1 MQLRKVRNL
10 RWGRSIALG
19 AVVACAT
26 LATSASS
33 ALAWGHRDQDSY
45 TANISPAS
53 VAPSSS
59 TQFTVALTNTSS
71 SGSGLSS
78 ALITPPLGFR
88 VTGVSLNGAPG
99 RAHVIFNVVAL
110 DHLSVPAGSTL
121 KVSVTATAPS
131 HCNSPFRRWFTR
143 ANEGGFWSEDLR
155 LDRSSSLTTDV
166 TCATATAVQF
176 NGQPDNA
183 LVSDVITG
191 KSYDT
196 SGPPVTVD
204 LVDSGGNVVDS
215 SAPVT
220 IALVNPPGGTGSLGG
235 TTTVDASH
243 GVATFTD
250 LTVDKPNNG
259 YTLKA
264 STGALTSTPSNS
276 FDTSTGE
283 TDCTTTADCLLTVNG
298 PNSTLSIDAG
308 GNSGQLTGQVDPGTP
323 MDGPG
328 SNPDAD
334 PGCAN
339 YTPQNP
345 DWYGFDAINL
355 GDSGPPAKTL
365 TFTVQDATP
374 DGYRLCFGSTSR
386 FLVLGVTGQPVF
398 APPGT
403 LPDGTQP
410 NSDGQ
415 GAFVGFLPFCDQLG
429 ELGRT
434 VPCIT
439 DDPLTTQ
446 PDENSS
452 TGVDVIVSVSIPAN
466 FPGDPYMGRG

>member
-1 MQLRKVRNL
+1 MARRRRARIVRSL
-10 RWGRSIALG
+10 ALG
-19 AVVACAT
+19 TVVVCAM
-26 LATSASS
+26 LAATAST
-33 ALAWGHRDQDSY
+33 ALAWRDSDRDSY
-45 TANISPAS
+45 TVDISPTT
-53 VAPSSS
+53 APAGQA
-59 TQFTVALTNTSS
+59 TTFDVALTNTSS
-71 SGSGLSS
+71 PGSGLSS
-78 ALITPPLGFR
+78 AALIPPLGFR
-88 VTGVSLNGAPG
+88 VTSATLQGGASG
-99 RAHVIFNVVAL
+99 RVHVFFNVVVL
-110 DHLSVPAGSTL
+110 DHLSVPPTSTL
-121 KVSVTATAPS
+121 HVSVTATAPS
-131 HCNSPFRRWFTR
+131 RCNSFFTR
-143 ANEGGFWSEDLR
+143 WLTDANEGGFLSEDLI
-155 LDRSSSLTTDV
+155 LDTANSSVTTQV
-166 TCATATAVQF
+166 TCATATTAQF
-176 NGQPDNA
+176 SGQPNNA
-183 LVSDVITG
+183 LVGDAVTG
-191 KSYDT
+191 NSYDT
-196 SGPPVTVD
+196 SGPPVTVR
-204 LVDSGGNVVDS
+204 LLDSMGNVVDT
-215 SAPVT
+215 SASVT
-220 IALVNPPGGTGSLGG
+220 VTLVNPPGGTGALGG
-235 TTTVDASH
+235 KTTVDAVH

-250 LTVDKPNNG
+250 LTLDKPNNG
-259 YTLKA
+259 YTLTA
-264 STGALTSTPSNS
+264 SSGALTSTPSNS

-374 DGYRLCFGSTSR
+374 DGYQLCFGSTSR

-429 ELGRT
+429 GLGPT

-439 DDPLTTQ
+439 DDPLITQ
-446 PDENSS
+446 PDRTS
-452 TGVDVIVSVSIPAN
+452 TTGEDVIVDVQIPAN
-466 FPGDPYMGRG
+466 FPGDPFMGRG